1 MEITAV
7 LIALAVCFIAWKLL
21 TGLIKFGMIAVVL
34 LGAFYFLSQGG
45 FA

>member
-1 MEITAV
+1 MTLTTI
-7 LIALAVCFIAWKLL
+7 LIALVVCFIAWKLL